1 MDGEQYK
8 ILIVHQTNHIHHRP
22 PRPRLIKTKQIK
34 IKKVDKI
41 KVIPKWLRKNFKRI
55 GNKNPSKLER

>member
-8 ILIVHQTNHIHHRP
+8 ILIVHQTDHIHHRP
-22 PRPRLIKTKQIK
+22 PSLIKTKQIR

-41 KVIPKWLRKNFKRI
+41 KVIRKWLKKNFKKI
-55 GNKNPSKLER
+55 GNKSPSKLER